1 MRIVVGISVVGGGG
15 FPQLIQPMVHSIQLT
30 WLYSLAITIKP
41 GHGPGPGPGFGMGS
55 MSLEAANGEG
65 CDNTITEGQSD
76 SWAVGC
82 EWTERKMGVCKGGS
96 GRA

>member
-1 MRIVVGISVVGGGG
+1 
-15 FPQLIQPMVHSIQLT
+15 
-30 WLYSLAITIKP
+30 
-41 GHGPGPGPGFGMGS
+41 MGS